1 MERIRNYLALFVIV
15 QFLIFLPVI
24 SAYPQRDAKP
34 MGWWQFDEGAGS
46 NVSDASG
53 NGNHGRITGAEWFKD
68 EYGSALMF
76 DGQDDCV
83 WCDEQENSLSP
94 NSALSIQAWVR
105 PTEFRDYAFI
115 VDHGSGWGERNQGYR
130 LLLYNGAPRF
140 MLTTSERVY
149 NISSSTRLE
158 MGQWT
163 HLAVTYDG
171 EAIKIYIN
179 GSLDR
184 PHAAEGTISYTNIDF
199 FTIGAES
206 GSTAFHGMID
216 EVKVFAYA
224 RTPEQIAADYSLLSR
239 RILTPEALARYLSSR
254 LERFTLAQVP
264 QKPRSKDYHT
274 TLLASFDSDQKNDAD
289 YARYHNL
296 ASGGPTNTNAQGKF
310 GLGVR
315 VLRNRVPV
323 IYPGASNCSMDK
335 GTAEFWIRSP
345 KDENIW
351 NDDEDYYILTIFSE
365 HYIGYPDRP
374 GWSLVLRKNGATKA
388 LEFVA
393 HAKDTY
399 WYSHINAKT
408 LCATTSNRL
417 ILPASSL
424 SPEDWHHVTVSWDRA
439 DDGQIWLSVNG
450 EGVTVAIDP
459 PLSDGVLRPC
469 KKIYLGGAYFADLI
483 PTANAVFD
491 DFRISDLS
499 VRDQAVEKLEQRLD
513 ISQELLL
520 KADDLCRQWFDF
532 AATLQVQGGWQC
544 HYEWPGLIPTEAPGT
559 YSVLAE
565 DEYTVRYTMPG
576 FLRAY
581 EVLRDER
588 YLRAAE
594 MAGQLLLQVQDPNGA
609 WCQGYIAMPDGLFPV
624 SPGNASIEEGTQT
637 DPIRFLA
644 YLYRVTGKEAY
655 LEGCR
660 KGGELVLAAQNSEGS
675 WPLSFN
681 SSSMTRPGGSYSGHG
696 TLNDGTTNWGMRT
709 MLIMYQ
715 MTGEEKYLDA
725 IRKAGDWLVR
735 VQAGPPTYGWAEQY
749 TPDDQPAWARD
760 WEPPASCTTALLYA
774 AQGLFLMYDVTGD
787 EKYLEPLRKYLG
799 WAKSLPENKLGW
811 RNYDFETGEPIVAFN
826 RRMIVV
832 DSPEYEK
839 LIESGVRINYPR
851 GGNRVQFLQNSLEA
865 RREGALI
872 PSWNGAISRTHV
884 VKRAVSTA
892 ELNRLLSER
901 TVQAIAS
908 LGKLENW
915 RDGRLQ
921 SGGILEN
928 MSRSGPTL
936 TVGKGCN
943 FAFDVLDLL
952 QIAQAA
958 IGETQPESIP
968 LYKDRYFGY
977 IDPERDWYNT
987 PLMKSH
993 TPAE

>member
-1 MERIRNYLALFVIV
+1 MGRIKNHLVFFVIV
-15 QFLIFLPVI
+15 QSFVFLFAV
-24 SAYPQRDAKP
+24 SVYPQHDAEL
-34 MGWWQFDEGAGS
+34 MGWWQFEEAKGHSIG
-46 NVSDASG
+46 DASR
-53 NGNHGRITGAEWFKD
+53 NGNNGRVTGAEWIRD
-68 EYGSALMF
+68 EYGSALKF

-83 WCDEQENSLSP
+83 WCEEQENGLSP
-94 NSALSIQAWVR
+94 DSALSVQAWVR

-130 LLLYNGAPRF
+130 LLLWNGAPRF
-140 MLTTSERVY
+140 MLATSQQIY
-149 NISSSTRLE
+149 NISSPSRLE
-158 MGQWT
+158 MGQWH

-171 EAIKIYIN
+171 EAIKIYLN

-184 PHAAEGTISYTNIDF
+184 THAAVGEIGYTGIDF
-199 FTIGAES
+199 FTIGAAS
-206 GSTAFHGMID
+206 GSMVFHGVLD

-224 RTPEQIAADYSLLSR
+224 RTPQQIGADYNQLSH
-239 RILTPEALARYLSSR
+239 RILTPEALASYLSSK
-254 LERFTLAQVP
+254 LERSTLARIP
-264 QKPRSKDYHT
+264 QKPHSRDYHT
-274 TLLASFDSDQKNDAD
+274 TLLASFDSAQNNDAD
-289 YARYHNL
+289 YARYQNT
-296 ASGGPTNTNAQGKF
+296 ASGGPTETSAQGKF

-315 VLRNRVPV
+315 VLRDRVPI

-345 KDENIW
+345 EGENIW
-351 NDDEDYYILTIFSE
+351 NDDGDYYILTIFSE

-374 GWSLVLRKNGATKA
+374 GWSFVLRKNGATKA

-393 HAKDTY
+393 HTKDTY
-399 WYSHINAKT
+399 WYSHINAET

-417 ILPASSL
+417 ILPVSSL
-424 SPEDWHHVTVSWDRA
+424 SSDDWHHVTVSWDRA
-439 DDGQIWLSVNG
+439 SGGQIWLCIDG
-450 EGVTVAIDP
+450 EGVTIAIKP

-491 DFRISDLS
+491 DFRISDLNIHDEM
-499 VRDQAVEKLEQRLD
+499 RMDRLD

-520 KADDLCRQWFDF
+520 KADDLCRQWFNF

-544 HYEWPGLIPTEAPGT
+544 HYEWPGLLPTEAPGT

-594 MAGQLLLQVQDPNGA
+594 MAGQLLLQTQDSNGA
-609 WCQGYIAMPDGLFPV
+609 WCQGYIAMPDGLFPI

-637 DPIRFLA
+637 DAIRFLA

-715 MTGEEKYLDA
+715 MTGDEKYLDA
-725 IRKAGDWLVR
+725 LRKAGEWLIE

-749 TPDDQPAWARD
+749 TPDGQPAWARD
-760 WEPPASCTTALLYA
+760 FEPPASCTTALLYA

-787 EKYLEPLRKYLG
+787 GKYLEPLQKHLN
-799 WAKSLPENKLGW
+799 WAKSLSEDKRGW
-811 RNYDFETGEPIVAFN
+811 RNYDFETGEPIVAVN
-826 RRMIVV
+826 RRMITVG
-832 DSPEYEK
+832 SPEYER
-839 LIESGVRINYPR
+839 LIESGIRINYPR
-851 GGNRVQFLQNSLEA
+851 GGNRVPFLQNGLEA
-865 RREGALI
+865 RREGPLV
-872 PSWNGAISRTHV
+872 PSWSGTISRTQF
-884 VKRAVSTA
+884 VKQAISA
-892 ELNRLLSER
+892 EDIADLLSER
-901 TVQAIAS
+901 MAQATAS
-908 LGKLENW
+908 LAKLENW

-921 SGGILEN
+921 PGGVLEN

-943 FAFDVLDLL
+943 FALDVLDLL

-958 IGETQPESIP
+958 IGEAQPESIP

-977 IDPERDWYNT
+977 INPGCDWYST
-987 PLMKSH
+987 PL
-993 TPAE
+993 TELRGE